1 MKIKAK
7 NIWVEYEI
15 FGFTT
20 FFLSVCRLKQKQLL
34 FRFWPSFVIVC
45 G

>member
-20 FFLSVCRLKQKQLL
+20 FFLSVYKFLYNIIKVKKGFSL
-34 FRFWPSFVIVC
+34 
-45 G
+45 

>member
-20 FFLSVCRLKQKQLL
+20 FFLSV
-34 FRFWPSFVIVC
+34 
-45 G
+45 